1 MPEPLRNA
9 MPFAGPPCSW
19 CQVPTGA
26 AGRGDRSRTGRGP
39 PACLLAERQSDRQKQ
54 PGRPLFHQMRDS
66 GVTCSFNKGLL
77 SACFAADSLL
87 GAGHSRAMTGLL
99 CSNGADVRGSR
110 RQTLNHQT
118 LLLACARAEHTGR
131 TAGSPER
138 QTWRWRGAGRGGQ
151 PHLLRGNLRWVSAL
165 PAASGCL
172 SGDRRWVKTPLC
184 DRATGLGR
192 RRRCLGSSRLNQAV
206 LRTLAGRPVEVP
218 CFRPL

>member
-1 MPEPLRNA
+1 MPEPPRNA

-39 PACLLAERQSDRQKQ
+39 PACLLAERQSDRQTL

-66 GVTCSFNKGLL
+66 GVTCSFNKRLL

-99 CSNGADVRGSR
+99 CCNGADVRGSR
-110 RQTLNHQT
+110 RQTLNHRT
-118 LLLACARAEHTGR
+118 LPLACARAEQTGR

-138 QTWRWRGAGRGGQ
+138 QTWRWRGAGHGALAGCGGCGGPRGLRGARGST
-151 PHLLRGNLRWVSAL
+151 HLLRGNLRWVSAL

-172 SGDRRWVKTPLC
+172 SGDRRWVKTP
-184 DRATGLGR
+184 T
-192 RRRCLGSSRLNQAV
+192 
-206 LRTLAGRPVEVP
+206 P
-218 CFRPL
+218 

>member
-1 MPEPLRNA
+1 MPEPPRNA

-26 AGRGDRSRTGRGP
+26 AGRGDRSRTGHGR
-39 PACLLAERQSDRQKQ
+39 PACLLAERQSDHQKQ

-77 SACFAADSLL
+77 SACFAADSLR

-138 QTWRWRGAGRGGQ
+138 QTWRWRGAGRGGCGG
-151 PHLLRGNLRWVSAL
+151 PRGAGLNAPAPREPALGLRSTGCVRL
-165 PAASGCL
+165 PLWGPEM
-172 SGDRRWVKTPLC
+172 GED
-184 DRATGLGR
+184 ATL
-192 RRRCLGSSRLNQAV
+192 
-206 LRTLAGRPVEVP
+206 
-218 CFRPL
+218 